1 MMVIIKMLTMNK
13 TMKRYIYTIL
23 ITVIF
28 LVLNTGA
35 IKAEEKKQKTW
46 TVDYQKDYHSKADLT
61 GRFVI
66 KDDDL
71 FKPYLI
77 TGGNLQWDTMPKEKG
92 KEPTIK
98 DIYRYDVGVN
108 FGAGVSWN
116 VSKGVSLYAEP
127 YLKYTFFENDINL
140 STGKKDGEKMDQNL
154 KFGIHY
160 GF

>member
-1 MMVIIKMLTMNK
+1 MKQKMR
-13 TMKRYIYTIL
+13 RYIYTIL
-23 ITVIF
+23 ITVMFI
-28 LVLNTGA
+28 VLNTGA
-35 IKAEEKKQKTW
+35 AIAEDKEEKTW

-66 KDDDL
+66 KDDNL

-77 TGGNLQWDTMPKEKG
+77 TGGNLQWDTLPKENR

-98 DIYRYDVGVN
+98 DIYRYDVGIN

-116 VSKGVSLYAEP
+116 VSKGISLYAEP
-127 YLKYTFFENDINL
+127 FLKYRIFEDDINPPTD
-140 STGKKDGEKMDQNL
+140 SKTGEKIDKNL

>member
-1 MMVIIKMLTMNK
+1 MMVIIKMLTKNK
-13 TMKRYIYTIL
+13 TMKRYIHTIL
-23 ITVIF
+23 IAAML
-28 LVLNTGA
+28 LVLNNGA
-35 IKAEEKKQKTW
+35 AMAEDKKEKVW

-77 TGGNLQWDTMPKEKG
+77 TGGNLQWDTLPKEKG

-127 YLKYTFFENDINL
+127 FLKYRIFEDDINP
-140 STGKKDGEKMDQNL
+140 STDSKTGEKIDKNL

>member
-1 MMVIIKMLTMNK
+1 MKQK
-13 TMKRYIYTIL
+13 TRRYIYTIL
-23 ITVIF
+23 ITVMF

-35 IKAEEKKQKTW
+35 AKAEGKKEKTW

-66 KDDDL
+66 KDDAL

-77 TGGNLQWDTMPKEKG
+77 TGGNLQWDTLPKENG
-92 KEPTIK
+92 REPTIK

-127 YLKYTFFENDINL
+127 YLKYTIFENDINP
-140 STGKKDGEKMDQNL
+140 TDKKTGEKFDQNL